1 MAIGTQSLVPGQRG
15 TYNTE
20 LTTQHIRDVE
30 DKMALLTP
38 IPRPFSSLF
47 FNDPL
52 KNKVSTGI
60 RGKFEWYEDALLPS
74 TATFTD
80 ALTNGAS
87 SQVVHISAD
96 ICRIGDVILVEPTDQ
111 LLKVTA
117 IAIGTV
123 TVYPISGTITGT
135 GAGASIQIQSP
146 AFAEGSAKA
155 VAITVLAVLK
165 YGYCQIIKHAIT
177 MTGNQQASAVYGT
190 ASDWDYQQ
198 QKKLLEAELKIEN
211 TFLNNGAGYTD
222 GLTATAATDYTA
234 GMNSLTSNV
243 FSYPDPLSKSFFDA
257 SIASALANTTTNVTL
272 MDNYK
277 LYCGSSA
284 LMDMNAFMSNIWS
297 IMQNSPSMK
306 LEKFGILST
315 SHADPK
321 LVTYV
326 HPMGVMLDVYY
337 APQLKGKYA
346 NDIVGVNPDNVQ
358 KRFVGPDKKGARKY
372 RLEMGIEAPGADET
386 DSQILMN
393 QGLQIR
399 LEETHFRIK
408 KL

>member
-20 LTTQHIRDVE
+20 SQTQHIRDVE
-30 DKMALLTP
+30 DKIALLTP

-74 TATFTD
+74 TATFSS
-80 ALTNGAS
+80 ALTAVTSATLN
-87 SQVVHISAD
+87 ISAD
-96 ICRIGDVILVEPTDQ
+96 ICRVGDVILVEPTDQ

-117 IAIGTV
+117 IATGTV
-123 TVYPISGTITGT
+123 TVAPILGGNITAT

-165 YGYCQIIKHAIT
+165 SGYCQIIKHAVT

-222 GLTATAATDYTA
+222 GASPATDYTA

-243 FSYPDPLSKSFFDA
+243 FSYPDPLSKAFFDA

-277 LYCGSSA
+277 LYCGSAA
-284 LMDMNAFMSNIWS
+284 LMDMNSFMTNIWS

-358 KRFVGPDKKGARKY
+358 KRFVGPDKKGPRKY
-372 RLEMGIEAPGADET
+372 RLEMGIETPGTDET
-386 DSQILMN
+386 DAQYLMN

>member
-1 MAIGTQSLVPGQRG
+1 MAIGTQTLVPGQRG

-20 LTTQHIRDVE
+20 STTQHIRDVE
-30 DKMALLTP
+30 DKIALLTP

-74 TATFTD
+74 TATFTE
-80 ALTNGAS
+80 ALGTS
-87 SQVVHISAD
+87 TTQTVDISAN
-96 ICRIGDVILVEPTDQ
+96 ICRIGDIILVEPTDQ

-117 IAIGTV
+117 VGTGTV
-123 TVYPISGTITGT
+123 DVATITGGAMTAT

-165 YGYCQIIKHAIT
+165 SGYCQIIKHAVT

-222 GLTATAATDYTA
+222 GASPATDFTA

-243 FSYPDPLSKSFFDA
+243 FSYPDPLSKAFFDA

-277 LYCGSSA
+277 LYCGSAA
-284 LMDMNAFMSNIWS
+284 LMDMNSFMTNIWS

-358 KRFVGPDKKGARKY
+358 KRFVGPDKKGPRKY
-372 RLEMGIEAPGADET
+372 RLEMGIETPGTDET